1 MAMKAYTIAQKAEQ
15 GRVAWEYSTRG
26 YGVHRIGREMG
37 LAVNTVQSRIRE
49 YEKVKRDLWDKED
62 IRAVATYEEVIRKAW
77 QRYDKVKDHSL
88 NASGLLNTIITA
100 RKAIDDIT
108 GARAPTRIEQEHIVT
123 DPKQKLRDKLSRGT
137 DQLATRRREREAS

>member
-1 MAMKAYTIAQKAEQ
+1 LPTKVYTVAQKAEQ
-15 GRVAWEYSTRG
+15 GREAWEYSTRG
-26 YGVHRIGREMG
+26 YGVHRIGKEMN
-37 LAVNTVQSRIRE
+37 LAVNTVQARIKD

-77 QRYDKVKDHSL
+77 ERYDKVQDHSL

-108 GARAPTRIEQEHIVT
+108 GAKAPTRIEQEHIVT
-123 DPKQKLRDKLSRGT
+123 DPKQKLRDKLGIP
-137 DQLATRRREREAS
+137 DQLAARRREREAS